1 MSSSSVMYVSD
12 SSTTWNSN
20 GRARCR
26 GKSKFRG
33 RSGCT
38 CNFNSGVDVDEDSE
52 MDLQSTTLTSTSTVF
67 SSSTCTLSSSTVT
80 STTLNGT
87 NASTTLSSSTTI
99 TVSSTFYSFSSST
112 TTLSGGSTLS
122 VTQMQMSLS
131 TITISDSSSTL
142 AVEGTA
148 NTQVAVFGASSAI
161 TGNGR
166 LGFRR
171 GRFSVTSSSLL
182 VALILSS
189 ASSAFDH
196 QRSLLQTDLTTTS
209 PAVSGCG
216 SVVSGSSLTIGSGAS
231 LDVDISCT
239 YGTETWNIFGTS
251 STYTTSA
258 LANGN
263 VDVQSGGLLVLSS
276 ITGSPNAFSI
286 NGTLTLSG
294 SMEVIVSAAGDGT
307 TVTLMKWDSSTCT
320 DITGSITVYG
330 CSNCTLNV
338 TYSTPAAS
346 CYLQMTF
353 GNASVAADDND
364 ELLYLLFLLLLLI
377 PITGA
382 ICFFAVKK
390 ATGPKAAAMAES
402 EYPVISA
409 GAPQGHQYPQN
420 ALGYA
425 PDAFGYGYGPT
436 PAGAFGA
443 PPPAPTYY

>member
-1 MSSSSVMYVSD
+1 
-12 SSTTWNSN
+12 
-20 GRARCR
+20 
-26 GKSKFRG
+26 
-33 RSGCT
+33 
-38 CNFNSGVDVDEDSE
+38 
-52 MDLQSTTLTSTSTVF
+52 
-67 SSSTCTLSSSTVT
+67 
-80 STTLNGT
+80 
-87 NASTTLSSSTTI
+87 
-99 TVSSTFYSFSSST
+99 
-112 TTLSGGSTLS
+112 
-122 VTQMQMSLS
+122 MQMSTS

-142 AVEGTA
+142 AIEGADNTA
-148 NTQVAVFGASSAI
+148 VAAFGTSSAI
-161 TGNGR
+161 QGNGR

-171 GRFSVTSSSLL
+171 GRFTMTSSTFL

-189 ASSAFDH
+189 ASSAFGH

-209 PAVSGCG
+209 PAVSACG

-231 LDVDISCT
+231 LDVDTSCT

-286 NGTLTLSG
+286 NGSLTLSG

>member
-1 MSSSSVMYVSD
+1 M
-12 SSTTWNSN
+12 
-20 GRARCR
+20 
-26 GKSKFRG
+26 
-33 RSGCT
+33 
-38 CNFNSGVDVDEDSE
+38 
-52 MDLQSTTLTSTSTVF
+52 
-67 SSSTCTLSSSTVT
+67 
-80 STTLNGT
+80 
-87 NASTTLSSSTTI
+87 
-99 TVSSTFYSFSSST
+99 
-112 TTLSGGSTLS
+112 
-122 VTQMQMSLS
+122 TQMQMSTS

-142 AVEGTA
+142 AIEGADNTA
-148 NTQVAVFGASSAI
+148 VAAFGTSSAI
-161 TGNGR
+161 QGNGR

-171 GRFSVTSSSLL
+171 GRFTMTSSTFL

-189 ASSAFDH
+189 ASSAFGH

-209 PAVSGCG
+209 PAVSACG

-231 LDVDISCT
+231 LDVDTSCT

-286 NGTLTLSG
+286 NGSLTLSG

-364 ELLYLLFLLLLLI
+364 ELLYLLFLLLLI
-377 PITGA
+377 PIAGIA
-382 ICFFAVKK
+382 GFLVVKSAAGSK
-390 ATGPKAAAMAES
+390 SAAMAES
-402 EYPVISA
+402 EYPVIDA
-409 GAPQGHQYPQN
+409 GISEAPYDVYEGVQYPQAAFEYAPD
-420 ALGYA
+420 ALGYAPDSFGYAPDSFGYAPDSFGYA

-436 PAGAFGA
+436 PVGAFGA
-443 PPPAPTYY
+443 PAMAPTYISPL